1 MEECG
6 MRRKES
12 IQWIGIFLFLSLI
25 SLATVAAAQESKNY
39 FTLEKSI
46 SQALDNSYK
55 IKARNERIEQ
65 ANDVMKQA
73 RADFLPKLGTAYS
86 YNRLSEPPISRSSTL
101 LGTPIPLVVGTED
114 NFRWTWFLRQP
125 IFTGFALISSF
136 RLSELGIDQSQ
147 LEMDLEKLD
156 LVLRVKESYFN
167 ILGADKAVEV
177 AQTTVESL
185 TQTVKVARSFF
196 EVGMIPVN
204 DVLRAEVELANAEQ
218 SLVRAKNLAQTTRS
232 TFNTVLVRPVTE
244 PVEVEDILV
253 FKPEVGEFDAYV
265 KTAFENRPEIKL
277 LDVSLLQ
284 ADQQIRL
291 AKSKYYPEIAFTYQ
305 YISEGDSASV
315 SGSRYVDANHW
326 EALIVANWTFW
337 EWGKT
342 YFAGREK
349 ESVRRQLLETKA
361 DVEDGI
367 RLQVKQAMLDLDSSA
382 KNIPTTQ
389 KGVDAG
395 EENLRVNAER
405 YKAQVSTITDLLDA
419 QTLLARSRLDYYR
432 ALYDNNQAKARLD
445 RAIGNY

>member
-1 MEECG
+1 MKWNG
-6 MRRKES
+6 S
-12 IQWIGIFLFLSLI
+12 IRWMGTILLITLI
-25 SLATVAAAQESKNY
+25 SLPAGVGAQDRQNY

-46 SQALDNSYK
+46 AQALDNSYK
-55 IKARNERIEQ
+55 IKARDERIEQ
-65 ANDVMKQA
+65 TNDVKKQA
-73 RADFLPKLGTAYS
+73 RADFLPKFGTTYS
-86 YNRLSEPPISRSSTL
+86 YTRLSEPPISRTTL
-101 LGTPIPLVVGTED
+101 FGNGVELVTGTQD
-114 NFRWTWFLRQP
+114 NFQWTWFLRQP
-125 IFTGFALISSF
+125 LFTGFALISSY
-136 RLSELGIDQSQ
+136 RLAELGIDQSQ

-156 LVLRVKESYFN
+156 LVLRVKEAYFN

-204 DVLRAEVELANAEQ
+204 DVLKAEVELASAEQ
-218 SLVRAKNLAQTTRS
+218 SLVTAKNAAQTTRS
-232 TFNTVLVRPVTE
+232 TFNTVLVRPVND

-253 FKPEVGEFDAYV
+253 FKPEVGEYDTYV
-265 KTAFENRPEIKL
+265 KLAFDNRPEIKL

-291 AKSKYYPEIAFTYQ
+291 AKSKYYPEISLTYQ
-305 YISEGDSASV
+305 YISQGDTASV
-315 SGSRYVDANHW
+315 SGSPYVDANTW
-326 EALIVANWTFW
+326 QVMAVANWTFW

-342 YFAGREK
+342 YYTGKEK
-349 ESVRRQLLETKA
+349 ESVKRQIQETKS

-367 RLQVKQAMLDLDSSA
+367 RLQVKQAVLDLDSSA

-389 KGVDAG
+389 KGIESG

-419 QTLLARSRLDYYR
+419 QTLLARARLDYYR
-432 ALYDNNQAKARLD
+432 ALYDHNLAKARLE
-445 RAIGNY
+445 RALGNY

>member
-1 MEECG
+1 
-6 MRRKES
+6 MREKGS
-12 IQWIGIFLFLSLI
+12 KWIGTLLLFSLI
-25 SLATVAAAQESKNY
+25 FFATTAVAQQSRNY

-46 SQALDNSYK
+46 SQALENSYK

-65 ANDVMKQA
+65 ANDILKQA

-101 LGTPIPLVVGTED
+101 FGTQIPLVVGTED
-114 NFRWTWFLRQP
+114 NYRWTWFLRQP
-125 IFTGFALISSF
+125 LFTGFALISSY
-136 RLSELGIDQSQ
+136 RLAELGIDQSQ

-156 LVLRVKESYFN
+156 LILRVKEAYFN
-167 ILGADKAVEV
+167 ILGSDKAIEV

-204 DVLRAEVELANAEQ
+204 DVLKAEVELANAEQ
-218 SLVRAKNLAQTTRS
+218 SLVRAKNAGQTTRS
-232 TFNTVLVRPVTE
+232 TFNTVLVRPVNE

-253 FKPEVGEFDAYV
+253 YKPEVGEYS
-265 KTAFENRPEIKL
+265 AFEKKAIENRPEIKI
-277 LDVSLLQ
+277 LDVNILQ

-291 AKSKYYPEIAFTYQ
+291 AKSRYYPEISLSYQ
-305 YISEGDSASV
+305 YISDGDEASV
-315 SGSRYVDANHW
+315 KGSPFVDANHW
-326 EALIVANWTFW
+326 EVLAVANWTFW

-342 YFAGREK
+342 YYAGREK
-349 ESVRRQLLETKA
+349 ESLKRQLIETKL

-367 RLQVKQAMLDLDSSA
+367 RLQVKQAMVDLDSSA

-389 KGVDAG
+389 KGVESG

-405 YKAQVSTITDLLDA
+405 YRAQVSTITDLLDA
-419 QTLLARSRLDYYR
+419 QTLLARARLDYYR
-432 ALYDNNQAKARLD
+432 ALYDHNLAKARLD
-445 RAIGNY
+445 RALANY

>member
-1 MEECG
+1 
-6 MRRKES
+6 MRETGSK
-12 IQWIGIFLFLSLI
+12 WIGTLLFFSLVFF
-25 SLATVAAAQESKNY
+25 ATTAVAQQFGNY
-39 FTLEKSI
+39 FTLERAI
-46 SQALDNSYK
+46 SQALDKSYK

-65 ANDVMKQA
+65 ANDVLKQS

-101 LGTPIPLVVGTED
+101 LGTSIPLVVGTED
-114 NFRWTWFLRQP
+114 NYQWTWYLRQP
-125 IFTGFALISSF
+125 LFTGFALISSY
-136 RLSELGIDQSQ
+136 RLAELGIDQSQ

-156 LVLRVKESYFN
+156 LILRVKEAYFN

-204 DVLRAEVELANAEQ
+204 DVLKAEVELANAEQ
-218 SLVRAKNLAQTTRS
+218 SLVRAKNAAQTTRS
-232 TFNTVLVRPVTE
+232 TFNTVLVRPVND

-253 FKPEVGEFDAYV
+253 YKPEVGEYS
-265 KTAFENRPEIKL
+265 AFEKKALENRPEIKI
-277 LDVSLLQ
+277 LDVSILQ

-291 AKSKYYPEIAFTYQ
+291 AKSKYYPEISLNYQ
-305 YISEGDSASV
+305 YISQGDEALV
-315 SGSRYVDANHW
+315 KGSQYVDANHW
-326 EALIVANWTFW
+326 EVLAVANWTFW

-342 YFAGREK
+342 YYAGREK
-349 ESVRRQLLETKA
+349 ESLKRQLIETKS

-389 KGVDAG
+389 KGVEAG

-419 QTLLARSRLDYYR
+419 QTLLARARLDYYR
-432 ALYDNNQAKARLD
+432 ALYDHNQARARLE
-445 RAIGNY
+445 RALGNY

>member
-1 MEECG
+1 
-6 MRRKES
+6 MREKGS
-12 IQWIGIFLFLSLI
+12 KWIGTLLLFSLI
-25 SLATVAAAQESKNY
+25 FFATTAVAQQSRNY

-46 SQALDNSYK
+46 SQALENSYK

-65 ANDVMKQA
+65 ANDILKQA

-114 NFRWTWFLRQP
+114 NYRWTWFLRQP
-125 IFTGFALISSF
+125 LFTGFALISSY
-136 RLSELGIDQSQ
+136 RLAELGIDQSQ

-156 LVLRVKESYFN
+156 LILRVKEAYFN
-167 ILGADKAVEV
+167 ILGSDKAIEV

-204 DVLRAEVELANAEQ
+204 DVLKAEVELANAEQ
-218 SLVRAKNLAQTTRS
+218 SLVRAKNAGQTTRS
-232 TFNTVLVRPVTE
+232 TFNTVLVRPVNE

-253 FKPEVGEFDAYV
+253 YKPEVGEYS
-265 KTAFENRPEIKL
+265 AFEKKAIENRPEIKI
-277 LDVSLLQ
+277 LDVNILQ

-291 AKSKYYPEIAFTYQ
+291 AKSRYYPEISLSYQ
-305 YISEGDSASV
+305 YISDGDEASV
-315 SGSRYVDANHW
+315 KGSPFVDANHW
-326 EALIVANWTFW
+326 EVLAVANWTFW

-342 YFAGREK
+342 YYAGREK
-349 ESVRRQLLETKA
+349 ESLKRQLIETKL

-367 RLQVKQAMLDLDSSA
+367 RLQVKQAMVDLDSSA

-389 KGVDAG
+389 KGVESG

-405 YKAQVSTITDLLDA
+405 YRAQVSTITDLLDA
-419 QTLLARSRLDYYR
+419 QTLLARARLDYYR
-432 ALYDNNQAKARLD
+432 ALYDHNLAKARLD
-445 RAIGNY
+445 RALANY

>member
-1 MEECG
+1 
-6 MRRKES
+6 MREKGS
-12 IQWIGIFLFLSLI
+12 KWIGTLLLFSLI
-25 SLATVAAAQESKNY
+25 FFATTAVAQQSRNY

-46 SQALDNSYK
+46 SQALENSYK

-65 ANDVMKQA
+65 ANDILKQA

-114 NFRWTWFLRQP
+114 NYRWTWFLRQP
-125 IFTGFALISSF
+125 LFTGFALISSY
-136 RLSELGIDQSQ
+136 RLAELGINQSQ

-156 LVLRVKESYFN
+156 LILRVKEAYFN
-167 ILGADKAVEV
+167 ILGSDKAIEV

-204 DVLRAEVELANAEQ
+204 DVLKAEVELANAEQ
-218 SLVRAKNLAQTTRS
+218 SLVRAKNAGQTTRS
-232 TFNTVLVRPVTE
+232 TFNTVLVRPVNE

-253 FKPEVGEFDAYV
+253 YKPEVGEYN
-265 KTAFENRPEIKL
+265 AFEKKALENRPEIKI
-277 LDVSLLQ
+277 LDVNILQ

-291 AKSKYYPEIAFTYQ
+291 AKSRYYPEISLSYQ
-305 YISEGDSASV
+305 YISDGDEASV
-315 SGSRYVDANHW
+315 KGSPFVDANHW
-326 EALIVANWTFW
+326 EVLAVANWTFW

-342 YFAGREK
+342 YYAGREK
-349 ESVRRQLLETKA
+349 ESLKRQLIETKL

-367 RLQVKQAMLDLDSSA
+367 RLQVKQAMVDLDSSA

-389 KGVDAG
+389 KGVESG

-405 YKAQVSTITDLLDA
+405 YRAQVSTITDLLDA
-419 QTLLARSRLDYYR
+419 QTLLARARLDYYR
-432 ALYDNNQAKARLD
+432 ALYDHNLAKARLD
-445 RAIGNY
+445 RALANY

>member
-1 MEECG
+1 
-6 MRRKES
+6 MREKGS
-12 IQWIGIFLFLSLI
+12 KWIGTLLLFSLI
-25 SLATVAAAQESKNY
+25 FFATTAVAQQSRNY

-46 SQALDNSYK
+46 SQALENSYK

-65 ANDVMKQA
+65 ANDILKQA

-114 NFRWTWFLRQP
+114 NYRWTWFLRQP
-125 IFTGFALISSF
+125 LFTGFALISSY
-136 RLSELGIDQSQ
+136 RLAELGIDQSQ

-156 LVLRVKESYFN
+156 LILRVKEAYFN
-167 ILGADKAVEV
+167 ILGSDKAIEV

-204 DVLRAEVELANAEQ
+204 DVLKAEVELANAEQ
-218 SLVRAKNLAQTTRS
+218 SLVRAKNAGQTTRS
-232 TFNTVLVRPVTE
+232 TFNTVLVRPVNE

-253 FKPEVGEFDAYV
+253 YKPEVGEYN
-265 KTAFENRPEIKL
+265 AFEKQALENRPEIKI
-277 LDVSLLQ
+277 LDVSILQ

-291 AKSKYYPEIAFTYQ
+291 AKSKYYPEISLNYQ
-305 YISEGDSASV
+305 YISLGDEPSV
-315 SGSRYVDANHW
+315 SGSPYVDANHW
-326 EALIVANWTFW
+326 EVLAVANWTFW

-342 YFAGREK
+342 YYAGREK
-349 ESVRRQLLETKA
+349 ESLKRQLMETKS

-367 RLQVKQAMLDLDSSA
+367 RLQVKQAMVDLDSSA

-389 KGVDAG
+389 KGVESG

-405 YKAQVSTITDLLDA
+405 YRAQVSTITDLLDA
-419 QTLLARSRLDYYR
+419 QTLLARARLDYYR
-432 ALYDNNQAKARLD
+432 ALYDHNQAKARLD
-445 RAIGNY
+445 RAVGNY

>member
-6 MRRKES
+6 MRRKGS

-25 SLATVAAAQESKNY
+25 SLPTVAAAQESKNY
-39 FTLEKSI
+39 FTLDKSI
-46 SQALDNSYK
+46 SQALDSSHK

-65 ANDVMKQA
+65 ANDVMKQS
-73 RADFLPKLGTAYS
+73 RADFLPKLGTTYS

-156 LVLRVKESYFN
+156 LVLRVKEVYFN

-367 RLQVKQAMLDLDSSA
+367 RLQVKQSMLDLDSSA

>member
-1 MEECG
+1 
-6 MRRKES
+6 
-12 IQWIGIFLFLSLI
+12 
-25 SLATVAAAQESKNY
+25 
-39 FTLEKSI
+39 
-46 SQALDNSYK
+46 
-55 IKARNERIEQ
+55 
-65 ANDVMKQA
+65 
-73 RADFLPKLGTAYS
+73 
-86 YNRLSEPPISRSSTL
+86 
-101 LGTPIPLVVGTED
+101 
-114 NFRWTWFLRQP
+114 
-125 IFTGFALISSF
+125 
-136 RLSELGIDQSQ
+136 
-147 LEMDLEKLD
+147 MDLEKLD
-156 LVLRVKESYFN
+156 LVLRVKEVYFN

-232 TFNTVLVRPVTE
+232 TFNTVLVRPVNS

-265 KTAFENRPEIKL
+265 KTALENRPEIKL

-291 AKSKYYPEIAFTYQ
+291 AKSKYYPEITFTYQ

-367 RLQVKQAMLDLDSSA
+367 RLQVKQSMLDLDSSA

-389 KGVDAG
+389 KGIESG

-419 QTLLARSRLDYYR
+419 QTLLARVRLDYYR
-432 ALYDNNQAKARLD
+432 ALYDHNLAKARLD

>member
-1 MEECG
+1 MEEYG

-25 SLATVAAAQESKNY
+25 SLPTVAAAQESKNY

-46 SQALDNSYK
+46 SQALDSSYK
-55 IKARNERIEQ
+55 IKARNERIGQ
-65 ANDVMKQA
+65 ANDFMKQA

-86 YNRLSEPPISRSSTL
+86 YSRLSEPPVSRTSL
-101 LGTPIPLVVGTED
+101 FGTGIPLVAGTED
-114 NFRWTWFLRQP
+114 NYRWTWFLRQP
-125 IFTGFALISSF
+125 LFTGFALISSY
-136 RLSELGIDQSQ
+136 RLAELGIDQSQ

-156 LVLRVKESYFN
+156 LVLRVKEAYFN
-167 ILGADKAVEV
+167 ILGADKTVEV
-177 AQTTVESL
+177 AQTVVESL

-204 DVLRAEVELANAEQ
+204 DVLKAEVELASAEQ

-232 TFNTVLVRPVTE
+232 TFNTVLVRRVTE
-244 PVEVEDILV
+244 PVEVEDILI
-253 FKPEVGEFDAYV
+253 FKPEVGEYDAYV
-265 KTAFENRPEIKL
+265 KLALENRPEIKL

-305 YISEGDSASV
+305 YISQGDSASV
-315 SGSRYVDANHW
+315 SGSPYVDANNW
-326 EALIVANWTFW
+326 QVLAVANWTFF

-342 YFAGREK
+342 YYAGKEK
-349 ESVRRQLLETKA
+349 ESVKRQLQETKA

-367 RLQVKQAMLDLDSSA
+367 RLQVKQSILDLDSSA

-389 KGVDAG
+389 KGIESG

-419 QTLLARSRLDYYR
+419 QTLLARVRLDYYR
-432 ALYDNNQAKARLD
+432 ALYDHNLAKARLE

>member
-1 MEECG
+1 MEEYEMKWNG
-6 MRRKES
+6 S
-12 IQWIGIFLFLSLI
+12 IRWMGTILLLTLI
-25 SLATVAAAQESKNY
+25 SLPVSVAAQDKKNY

-46 SQALDNSYK
+46 AQALDNSYK

-65 ANDVMKQA
+65 ANDIRKQS
-73 RADFLPKLGTAYS
+73 RAEFLPKLGTAYS

-101 LGTPIPLVVGTED
+101 LGTQIPLVVGTQD
-114 NFRWTWFLRQP
+114 NYQWTWFLRQP
-125 IFTGFALISSF
+125 LFTGFALLSNY
-136 RLSELGIDQSQ
+136 RLAELGIDQSQ

-156 LVLRVKESYFN
+156 LVLRVKEAYFN
-167 ILGADKAVEV
+167 ILGADKAAEV

-204 DVLRAEVELANAEQ
+204 DVLKAEVELANTQQ
-218 SLVRAKNLAQTTRS
+218 SLVRARNLAQTTRS
-232 TFNTVLVRPVTE
+232 TFNTVLVKPVND

-253 FKPEVGEFDAYV
+253 FKPEAGEYDAYV
-265 KTAFENRPEIKL
+265 KLALDNRPEIKI

-291 AKSKYYPEIAFTYQ
+291 ARSKFYPEVGLTYQ
-305 YISEGDSASV
+305 YISQGDSASV
-315 SGSRYVDANHW
+315 SGSPYVDANHW
-326 EALIVANWTFW
+326 EALVVANWTFF

-342 YFAGREK
+342 YYSSREK
-349 ESVRRQLLETKA
+349 ESLKRQIQETKS

-367 RLQVKQAMLDLDSSA
+367 RLQVKQSMLDLDSSA
-382 KNIPTTQ
+382 KNIPVTQ
-389 KGVDAG
+389 KGIEAG

-419 QTLLARSRLDYYR
+419 QTLLARARLDYYR
-432 ALYDNNQAKARLD
+432 ALYDHNQAKARLD
-445 RAIGNY
+445 RALGSY